1 MVQTAT
7 TNATAGKRTQHRD
20 KPLPLEYLRKRWL
33 QAVLIFGFF
42 FLYFPILALIA
53 TSFNEDKRN
62 IVWKGFTFDWYEKA
76 YNNSKLFDSLMN
88 SLQVAGISTLVST
101 IIGTM
106 IGLALYR
113 YRFPLKTPFE
123 SIVFLPI
130 VIPEISMA
138 VAMLAFFAMLDSLP
152 FINVPLGIFTI
163 TVSHIAFSFPFVA
176 VVIRTRMAGFD
187 ESLEEASRDLGASA
201 WQTFWNVTV
210 PYMMPGIIA
219 GALLAFTLS
228 LDDYVIT
235 AFTSGPGST
244 TLPIQIYSMVRFS
257 VTPEVNAAST
267 VLIVITLT
275 FAIGAMALQA
285 RTDKNTVKKNG

>member
-1 MVQTAT
+1 M
-7 TNATAGKRTQHRD
+7 RHPD

-33 QAVLIFGFF
+33 QAVLVFGFF
-42 FLYFPILALIA
+42 FLYFPILALVA

-62 IVWKGFTFDWYEKA
+62 IVWKGFTFDWYAKA
-76 YNNSKLFDSLMN
+76 YNNNKLFDSLMN
-88 SLQVAGISTLVST
+88 SLQVATISTIVST
-101 IIGTM
+101 VIGTM

-113 YRFPLKTPFE
+113 YRFTMKTPFE
-123 SIVFLPI
+123 SLVFLPI

-138 VAMLAFFAMLDSLP
+138 VAMLAFFAMLG
-152 FINVPLGIFTI
+152 VPLGIFTI

-210 PYMMPGIIA
+210 PYMMPGIVA

-275 FAIGAMALQA
+275 FAVAAMAMQA

>member
-1 MVQTAT
+1 MTQSAT
-7 TNATAGKRTQHRD
+7 MNAAAGKRVQHPD

-33 QAVLIFGFF
+33 QAVLVFGFF
-42 FLYFPILALIA
+42 FLYFPILALVA

-62 IVWKGFTFDWYEKA
+62 IVWKGFTFDWYAKA
-76 YNNSKLFDSLMN
+76 YENDKLFDSLMN
-88 SLQVAGISTLVST
+88 SLQVGAISTVVST

-113 YRFPLKTPFE
+113 YRFPMKTPFE
-123 SIVFLPI
+123 SVVFLPI

-138 VAMLAFFAMLDSLP
+138 VAMLAFFAMID
-152 FINVPLGIFTI
+152 IPLGIFTI

-219 GALLAFTLS
+219 GGLLAFTLS

-275 FAIGAMALQA
+275 FAIGAMAMQS
-285 RTDKNTVKKNG
+285 RTEKRTVKKNG

>member
-1 MVQTAT
+1 MTQAT
-7 TNATAGKRTQHRD
+7 SANPTRAATPVRHPD

-33 QAVLIFGFF
+33 QAVLVFGFF
-42 FLYFPILALIA
+42 FLYFPILALVA

-62 IVWKGFTFDWYEKA
+62 IVWKGFTFDWYAKA
-76 YNNSKLFDSLMN
+76 YNNNKLFDSLMN
-88 SLQVAGISTLVST
+88 SLQVATISTIVST
-101 IIGTM
+101 VIGTM

-113 YRFPLKTPFE
+113 YRFTMKTPFE
-123 SIVFLPI
+123 SLVFLPI

-138 VAMLAFFAMLDSLP
+138 VAMLAFFAMLG
-152 FINVPLGIFTI
+152 VPLGIFTI

-210 PYMMPGIIA
+210 PYMMPGIVA

-275 FAIGAMALQA
+275 FAVAAMAMQA